1 LLRGIQRRCR
11 RLVEKLE
18 LPDNFSAAT
27 FCESLAGQ
35 RSRPIVLMPLPVPT
49 SPDLPTGMW
58 LASQGTDY
66 ILYDSQTSRY
76 HQEQIILHEIG
87 HILFGHGAPDV
98 EDRAVRCRN
107 LAGLPRAS
115 YSTVEE
121 QEAETLAT
129 MLLLRGRRA
138 GDVSGGASGVLSD
151 AVGFD
156 PWC

>member
-18 LPDNFSAAT
+18 LPDNFSATA
-27 FCESLAGQ
+27 FCESVAAQ
-35 RSRPIVLMPLPVPT
+35 RGRPIVLMPLPVPT

-58 LASQGTDY
+58 LASRGTDY

-87 HILFGHGAPDV
+87 HILFGHGAPNV

-107 LAGLPRAS
+107 PAGLPRTS
-115 YSTVEE
+115 YSTLEE

-129 MLLLRGRRA
+129 MLLLRGRRGGHA
-138 GDVSGGASGVLSD
+138 SSGASEALSD

>member
-1 LLRGIQRRCR
+1 MRRVQRRCR

-18 LPDNFSAAT
+18 LPDNFSAAA
-27 FCESLAGQ
+27 FCESLAVQ
-35 RSRPIVLMPLPVPT
+35 RGRPIVLMPLPVPT

-58 LASQGTDY
+58 LASQSTDY

-98 EDRAVRCRN
+98 EDHVVRCRN
-107 LAGLPRAS
+107 PAGLPRTS
-115 YSTVEE
+115 YSTLEE

-129 MLLLRGRRA
+129 MLLLRGRRI
-138 GDVSGGASGVLSD
+138 GYVSHGASGALSD
-151 AVGFD
+151 AVGFE